1 MAHNLRID
9 DLGIGTVYT
18 KAISNKKRYRMDS
31 TNTKGKNKLLTGV
44 SAMKSAK
51 IPDTE
56 KFESVISHGVA
67 LVDFNAP
74 WCAPCR
80 VQYPIIEELSEI
92 FKGRAAILEINVD
105 ENKQTAMHLGI
116 ASIPTL
122 IIFKDGKEV
131 TRFVGLQN
139 AESLS
144 KAIRRTL
151 RQ

>member
-1 MAHNLRID
+1 
-9 DLGIGTVYT
+9 
-18 KAISNKKRYRMDS
+18 MDS
-31 TNTKGKNKLLTGV
+31 GKIQDIK
-44 SAMKSAK
+44 
-51 IPDTE
+51 
-56 KFESVISHGVA
+56 KFESVVSHGVT

-80 VQYPIIEELSEI
+80 VQHPIIEELSED
-92 FKGRAAILEINVD
+92 FKGQAAIIEINVD
-105 ENKQTAMHLGI
+105 ENKQTALHLGI

-131 TRFVGLQN
+131 TRFVGLQR